1 MGLEKLN
8 EKFSKEEDTEYF
20 QGLFPIDHP
29 KNTRFAI
36 NFFTSIGVG
45 ALTDQLRLHLEKQT
59 KEALML

>member
-8 EKFSKEEDTEYF
+8 EKFRKEEDVEYF

-45 ALTDQLRLHLEKQT
+45 ALTD
-59 KEALML
+59 

>member
-8 EKFSKEEDTEYF
+8 ERFQREEDKEYF
-20 QGLFPIDHP
+20 KGLFPTDHP

-45 ALTDQLRLHLEKQT
+45 ALTDNLR
-59 KEALML
+59 